1 MTRTMLEL
9 PHLFPSPN
17 FRAAGRFISACNSP
31 HTPRSFGGMWNLV
44 SNLEPSGPK
53 AVALPLGHLCNCR
66 FYGIHKS
73 LLRLLLEPMHFFRK
87 KKTLAAVK
95 FLVEKYSNHILCEK
109 DENGHT
115 AAHWACLGGHFNIVQ
130 YMVDIGVS
138 VNIPS
143 SSHIGAYPIHW
154 ACVEG
159 HVSIVDLLLRNGV
172 PMDICDINGCTPLI
186 TACQHGN
193 SHLVC
198 YLLGRGANKTI
209 CDRNGDTALH
219 WASYKGKG
227 TVWFF

>member
-1 MTRTMLEL
+1 MFNKSVSILRNSCDEL
-9 PHLFPSPN
+9 
-17 FRAAGRFISACNSP
+17 
-31 HTPRSFGGMWNLV
+31 
-44 SNLEPSGPK
+44 
-53 AVALPLGHLCNCR
+53 
-66 FYGIHKS
+66 
-73 LLRLLLEPMHFFRK
+73 
-87 KKTLAAVK
+87 TLAAVK

-115 AAHWACLGGHFNIVQ
+115 AAHWACIGGHFNIVQ

-198 YLLGRGANKTI
+198 YLLGRGANKAI

-219 WASYKGKG
+219 WASYKEIAKSRRELYRDCMEAGGAAQYCVLINTAAQGSMCALEHCRDEEASHWIPK
-227 TVWFF
+227 VAVVFS